1 MKSPE
6 KRPEKP
12 PLSHAPAAVAGP
24 VVALGL
30 MALGATLFALMNFF
44 ARLATASAS
53 WASAA
58 AVRSLVGAF
67 IAYAVARARG
77 ASLAAK
83 DKRALFWRS
92 LLGTI
97 SMMST
102 FYVLSSRT
110 VSLGNTVTLLNL
122 APVFLAVLAPIF
134 LHERT
139 SAALAFAILVS
150 LSGVVL
156 VVRPAFLFGAS
167 VVNAEDVLP
176 PHALEAAVAGPSV
189 TTTLCV
195 AVLAAFAT
203 SIAMMMLRRVGQTET
218 PESIAFHFSLFAAA
232 TMSVIALFDLRMPS
246 LRDAL
251 LMVIAGLC
259 AGFGQLA
266 MTRAYSLENAAR
278 VSGMS
283 YLSVV
288 ASALL
293 GSAVLGERP
302 STTAVLG
309 MMLVIAGGL
318 LITFARSARST
329 ASFSRI
335 NNP

>member
-1 MKSPE
+1 MKSPK
-6 KRPEKP
+6 KRPEKT
-12 PLSHAPAAVAGP
+12 SNSA

-77 ASLAAK
+77 ASLAAR

-92 LLGTI
+92 LLGTV

-156 VVRPAFLFGAS
+156 VVRPAFLFGPGA
-167 VVNAEDVLP
+167 ADVLP
-176 PHALEAAVAGPSV
+176 HAASEVVAGPSV

-203 SIAMMMLRRVGQTET
+203 SIAMMLLRRVGQTET

-232 TMSVIALFDLRMPS
+232 TMSVIALFDFRMPAP
-246 LRDAL
+246 RDVL
-251 LMVIAGLC
+251 LMILAGLC

-318 LITFARSARST
+318 LLTMGLRPLPRARERQG
-329 ASFSRI
+329 
-335 NNP
+335 